1 MTDRGKPRQTS
12 ISVADNRPRFETGIL
27 SIKVYSATAALNFIG
42 QTGRSCPIKV
52 TAVKD
57 TALPPRQEH
66 LKQKQ
71 LRPSASHHDLKA
83 GQQMLICSVLF
94 CLLNFHVKDKFQ
106 GRFFFIQRGRTTTLK
121 LQSRLMCRQF
131 CLQ

>member
-1 MTDRGKPRQTS
+1 VLLTIVRDSKQ
-12 ISVADNRPRFETGIL
+12 VFL

-121 LQSRLMCRQF
+121 LQSRLMVQTVLF
-131 CLQ
+131 TMTPVPQV